1 MVGNYEHK
9 TGRIVGTINLKDLIE
24 KEKEYN
30 LGFVLKLTDGRD
42 VYYYTR
48 IICREDVAVN
58 EKLDFIYNFNSM
70 TFSQT
75 DVRSLYS
82 YMEPNSEGDNSSFG
96 YVNIHSNLNQL
107 GWGNMHP
114 RIEGD
119 IRTTI
124 CDIGTSTA
132 SVMLE
137 YMVSVRNDSIVNYY
151 MIEEFYRIR
160 QGSDRFIAI
169 ILKRN
174 LDIFVAAG
182 SWNDLFELLRTD
194 LYYRGAHRFTRR
206 LFTTVIQ
213 YIVDNFQNENQVDL
227 VKKYLP
233 KINPSS
239 KCTTPR
245 KQANSIIGKLIA
257 VWDKRGDIDK
267 KKAYA
272 DYRSFKASGKAHTWE
287 QKISQQKYNEIDFS
301 LIAGRALSKLVNSK
315 FLENHDLVN
324 AYYQWLEKQPVAK
337 FTGYPYELFKGL
349 HTDLKFGSYY
359 QTPTRLKPYQ
369 ISTLNKQFEG
379 LIETAKK
386 DMNTET
392 SFIVCVDTSGS
403 MDAKAI
409 GTDVESIEV
418 AISMALYF
426 SELLKGD
433 FANTFLEFAEETVI
447 KTWNGNTPFEKWRNT
462 SLSGECGNTN
472 FLSIAELFVDLKKKG
487 YNESEFPTGV
497 ICVSDGEFDEAPS
510 DKSDFEVFLE
520 ILRKGGFSDKFV
532 DNFKLVLWD
541 IPNVYYDGKNIRPKF
556 EGIADRP
563 NFYYMTGFDP
573 AGIAFLTGTKYSP
586 SIPKTAEDLFKAA
599 LNQELIKKIR

>member
-1 MVGNYEHK
+1 MKKLE
-9 TGRIVGTINLKDLIE
+9 NLYGKKQKSVKDMNIFE
-24 KEKEYN
+24 KEMFKKE
-30 LGFVLKLTDGRD
+30 VKT
-42 VYYYTR
+42 T
-48 IICREDVAVN
+48 
-58 EKLDFIYNFNSM
+58 S
-70 TFSQT
+70 
-75 DVRSLYS
+75 
-82 YMEPNSEGDNSSFG
+82 
-96 YVNIHSNLNQL
+96 
-107 GWGNMHP
+107 GNGSVKYKTT
-114 RIEGD
+114 GD
-119 IRTTI
+119 IFLDDFAQLANYRELREMDDIFYTTQKLCNI
-124 CDIGTSTA
+124 DPVIALRLTVYLRLITRAPFFQDKILGVHRGQGLKHEYIGRLYFFA
-132 SVMLE
+132 L
-137 YMVSVRNDSIVNYY
+137 NYPK
-151 MIEEFYRIR
+151 MF
-160 QGSDRFIAI
+160 
-169 ILKRN
+169 KRN

-213 YIVDNFQNENQVDL
+213 YIVDNFKNENQVDL
-227 VKKYLP
+227 IKKYLP

-257 VWDKRGDIDK
+257 VWNERGNVDK

-272 DYRSFKASGKAHTWE
+272 NYRGFKASGKAHTWE
-287 QKISQQKYNEIDFS
+287 QKISQQKYNEINFS
-301 LIAGRALSKLVNSK
+301 LIAGRALSKLVKSK

-349 HTDLKFGSYY
+349 YNDLKFSVYY
-359 QTPTRLKPYQ
+359 QEPTHLKPYQ

-403 MDAKAI
+403 MKAKAI
-409 GTDVESIEV
+409 GTEVRSIEV

-433 FANTFLEFAEETVI
+433 FANTFLEFAKETVI
-447 KTWNGNTPFEKWRNT
+447 RTWNGNTPFEKWRNT
-462 SLSGECGNTN
+462 ALSGECDNTN
-472 FLSIAELFVDLKKKG
+472 FLSIAELFVDLKSQG

-510 DKSDFEVFLE
+510 NKSNFEVFLE
-520 ILRKGGFSDKFV
+520 ILRKGGFSNKFV

-541 IPNVYYDGKNIRPKF
+541 IPNVYYSGKNIRPKF

>member
-1 MVGNYEHK
+1 MKKLE
-9 TGRIVGTINLKDLIE
+9 NLYGKKQKSVKDMNIFE
-24 KEKEYN
+24 KEMFKKE
-30 LGFVLKLTDGRD
+30 VKT
-42 VYYYTR
+42 T
-48 IICREDVAVN
+48 
-58 EKLDFIYNFNSM
+58 S
-70 TFSQT
+70 
-75 DVRSLYS
+75 
-82 YMEPNSEGDNSSFG
+82 
-96 YVNIHSNLNQL
+96 
-107 GWGNMHP
+107 GNGSVKYKTT
-114 RIEGD
+114 GD
-119 IRTTI
+119 IFLDDFAQLANYRELREMDDIFYTTQKL
-124 CDIGTSTA
+124 CDIDPVIALRLTVYLRLITRAPFFQDKTLG
-132 SVMLE
+132 VHRGQGLKHE
-137 YMVSVRNDSIVNYY
+137 YIGRLYFFALNYPK
-151 MIEEFYRIR
+151 MF
-160 QGSDRFIAI
+160 
-169 ILKRN
+169 KRN

-213 YIVDNFQNENQVDL
+213 YIVDNFKNENQVDL
-227 VKKYLP
+227 IKKYLP

-257 VWDKRGDIDK
+257 VWNERGNVDK

-272 DYRSFKASGKAHTWE
+272 NYRGFKASGKAHTWE
-287 QKISQQKYNEIDFS
+287 QKISQQKYNEINFS
-301 LIAGRALSKLVNSK
+301 LIAGRALSKLVKSK

-324 AYYQWLEKQPVAK
+324 AYYQWLEKQPIAK

-462 SLSGECGNTN
+462 SLSGECDNTN

-487 YNESEFPTGV
+487 YKESEFPTGV
-497 ICVSDGEFDEAPS
+497 ICISDGEFDEAPS

>member
-1 MVGNYEHK
+1 MVVRVRVSLSVHK
-9 TGRIVGTINLKDLIE
+9 VNLFTIMKKLENLYGKKQKSVKDMNIFE
-24 KEKEYN
+24 KEMFKKE
-30 LGFVLKLTDGRD
+30 V
-42 VYYYTR
+42 
-48 IICREDVAVN
+48 
-58 EKLDFIYNFNSM
+58 
-70 TFSQT
+70 QT
-75 DVRSLYS
+75 TS
-82 YMEPNSEGDNSSFG
+82 
-96 YVNIHSNLNQL
+96 
-107 GWGNMHP
+107 GNGSVKYKTT
-114 RIEGD
+114 GD
-119 IRTTI
+119 IFLDDFAQLANYRELREMDDIFYTTQKLCNI
-124 CDIGTSTA
+124 DPVIALRLTVYLRLITRAPFFQDKTLGVHRGQGLKHEYIGRLYFFA
-132 SVMLE
+132 L
-137 YMVSVRNDSIVNYY
+137 NYPK
-151 MIEEFYRIR
+151 MF
-160 QGSDRFIAI
+160 
-169 ILKRN
+169 KRN

-227 VKKYLP
+227 IKKYLP

-287 QKISQQKYNEIDFS
+287 QKISQQKYNEINFS
-301 LIAGRALSKLVNSK
+301 LIAGRALNKLVKSK

-349 HTDLKFGSYY
+349 YTDLKFSVYY
-359 QTPTRLKPYQ
+359 QAPTRLKSYQ
-369 ISTLNKQFEG
+369 ISTLNKQFKS

-403 MDAKAI
+403 MKAPAI
-409 GTDVESIEV
+409 GTDVRSIEV

-447 KTWNGNTPFEKWRNT
+447 RTWNGDTPFEKWRNT
-462 SLSGECGNTN
+462 PLSGECDNTN
-472 FLSIAELFVDLKKKG
+472 FLSIANLFVDLKRKG

-510 DKSDFEVFLE
+510 DKSDFEEFLE
-520 ILRKGGFSDKFV
+520 ILRRGGFSDKFV

-541 IPNVYYDGKNIRPKF
+541 IPNVYYDGKNVRPKF

-563 NFYYMTGFDP
+563 NFYYMSGFDP